1 MAGTTVNLIGG
12 GFERLGIRS
21 PGGQLRGG
29 RRRNAVFSGCGRN
42 RVAKSNHSGRGV
54 PQPGVGEAGRSGD
67 TEGGDSLAGARLMA
81 PNKKRPGF
89 KESRDARTALPQNC
103 SRPMYE
109 KWCAKG

>member
-29 RRRNAVFSGCGRN
+29 RRRNATFPGCGRN

-54 PQPGVGEAGRSGD
+54 PQPGVGEAGKSYD
-67 TEGGDSLAGARLMA
+67 PEGGDSLAVARLMTQIRSA
-81 PNKKRPGF
+81 PDSKNHGTP
-89 KESRDARTALPQNC
+89 EQPSPRTAH
-103 SRPMYE
+103 
-109 KWCAKG
+109 G